1 MKTFPMGGVHPSENK
16 LSCAKPI
23 EVLPLPDVVTIPLAQ
38 HIGAPAVAKVAK
50 GDKVLTG
57 QLIAEAGSFMSANIH
72 SPVSGTVTAVDMA
85 VNGQGLRQMMITI
98 KREGDDWVEGIDRS
112 DALVKV
118 CPFSAQEII
127 AKIKDAGI
135 VGMGGATFPT
145 QVKITPPKGKTIEKL
160 VINGAE
166 CEPYL
171 TADHRLM
178 LEKPAEIIDG
188 IHLMMLALDVK
199 EAHVGVENNKM
210 DAVEALRAAAKNV
223 EGITIHDLPVRY
235 PQGGEKQLVY
245 ALTRRKVPTGGLPL
259 DVGCVV
265 SNVGTVY
272 AIQQAIREGRP
283 LVQRVTTVGGL
294 VNNPGNFLVSVGTP
308 IDTLLEACG
317 GMQSGARMLISGG
330 PMMGM
335 AITRTDI
342 PVTKGTSGVLVL
354 GEEAVDPVESA
365 CINCGRCLRAC
376 PMQLMPTLLDRC
388 VRADRYD
395 EAEKYGIMNCIEC
408 GACTFVCPAKR
419 LLTQSCR
426 QGKKVITT
434 RKKAEAAKKAAAEAA
449 KKAAEEQSK
458 KEA

>member
-1 MKTFPMGGVHPSENK
+1 MFPGGTHPHEGVNGKAVNSGNAIRE
-16 LSCAKPI
+16 
-23 EVLPLPDVVTIPLAQ
+23 LPAPARVVIPLSQ
-38 HIGAPAVAKVAK
+38 HIGAPCKPIVQK
-50 GDKVLTG
+50 GDLVLAG
-57 QLIAEAGSFMSANIH
+57 QKIGEAGGFVSAPVH
-72 SPVSGTVTAVDMA
+72 SSVSGKVVGIEPVELANGSTVSAVVIENDFQ
-85 VNGQGLRQMMITI
+85 NN
-98 KREGDDWVEGIDRS
+98 WVELHP
-112 DALVKV
+112 AEHPETLT
-118 CPFSAQEII
+118 AQELQTIVRE
-127 AKIKDAGI
+127 AGI

-145 QVKITPPKGKTIEKL
+145 Q
-160 VINGAE
+160 
-166 CEPYL
+166 
-171 TADHRLM
+171 
-178 LEKPAEIIDG
+178 
-188 IHLMMLALDVK
+188 MMLALDVK

-294 VNNPGNFLVSVGTP
+294 VNNPGTFLVSVGTP

>member
-1 MKTFPMGGVHPSENK
+1 MPLIK
-16 LSCAKPI
+16 LKGAHVPHRKNTAQMAAVRMPAPKS
-23 EVLPLPDVVTIPLAQ
+23 VTIPVVM
-38 HIGAPAVAKVAK
+38 HIGAPAVPAVKV
-50 GDKVLTG
+50 GDHVDIG
-57 QLIAEAGSFMSANIH
+57 DVIATAGGFVSAPVH
-72 SPVSGTVTAVDMA
+72 ASVSGTVKKIDTILVSSGNNVNAITIESDGEMKVSEAVKPPKLETYEDFINAVKDSGLVGLGGAGFPTAVKLKIDDLSRIKA
-85 VNGQGLRQMMITI
+85 V
-98 KREGDDWVEGIDRS
+98 
-112 DALVKV
+112 
-118 CPFSAQEII
+118 
-127 AKIKDAGI
+127 
-135 VGMGGATFPT
+135 
-145 QVKITPPKGKTIEKL
+145 